1 MNLNVRTISCDPD
14 RFESFLSGEL
24 SDTEERELTLHLNTC
39 EHCRRTLEQQAAEPG
54 AWQEAENLLK
64 PLGFDSPAIDENSD
78 SGLLKYATRQPLQIQ
93 SVLDALR
100 PTDDPE
106 MLGRLGGYEVSGV
119 VGAGGMG
126 VVLKAVDKS
135 LDRTVA
141 IKVMAPHLAS
151 SGAARKRFAREAK
164 AAAAVLHPNVIAIHS
179 VSNDESLPY
188 LVMPYM
194 RGTSL
199 QKRLDREGPLSLLEI
214 LRIGSQ
220 IAAGLAAA
228 HAQGLVHRDIK
239 PANILLEDGV
249 ERVTITD
256 FGLAR
261 AVDDATITHSG
272 VIAGTP
278 QYMSPEQ
285 ARGETVEQRSDLF
298 SLGSVLYALCTGRA
312 PFRAEST
319 YGVLRRII
327 DEEPISIRE
336 LNPDI
341 PEWLC
346 RIIDRLMSKQ
356 PDNRFESAQVVAG
369 LLEEC
374 LAHVQQPTAVPLP
387 AAVETQVNRRR
398 SILNSPRR
406 RIFAMVAAFG
416 LTLLGMIFWQASA
429 PPDISGQWTGAE
441 WGNVILEEKQ
451 TGEYAGT
458 YTDTF
463 GGKPGTMQVKWSR
476 LEHRFNGT
484 WQEGNDRNGKISVR
498 LVDGQI
504 RGAWTTSKESE
515 INAGTPDMA
524 DLLWVRQ
531 KESETAIKGFVVA
544 ISNAGIVKISIGHDD
559 GLKIRMRLDV
569 FHEGERRGT
578 LEVRTISADSSTA
591 VIIEINKP
599 EIPIQ
604 RGDRV
609 VGPIP
614 AVTRTPPT
622 LEAGKRG
629 KSSGIEAP
637 QRRFEV
643 CSATELSA
651 NDAAVLE
658 KSEAARE
665 ILYLN
670 SSDGKVILLR
680 RNPEM
685 LLDETDLVSAAATPD
700 PDLQDSYS
708 INIELSAEAA
718 ERFGRETLRL
728 SKQNPSVRLAV
739 LVPGRVLMAPYLRS
753 AITGGKLQITGDFS
767 KQDAERLASELHG
780 AEDSS
785 LDDDVSK
792 SPETP

>member
-1 MNLNVRTISCDPD
+1 MNLNLRTISCDPD
-14 RFESFLSGEL
+14 RLESFLSGEL
-24 SDTEERELTLHLNTC
+24 SDAEERDLTLHLNTC

-54 AWQEAENLLK
+54 AWREAENLLK
-64 PLGFDSPAIDENSD
+64 PSGFDSPGIDENSD
-78 SGLLKYATRQPLQIQ
+78 SGFLKGPQRQPLQIQ
-93 SVLDALR
+93 SVLDALK

-126 VVLKAVDKS
+126 VVLKAIDTS

-199 QKRLDREGPLSLLEI
+199 QKRLDREGPLSLNEI

-285 ARGETVEQRSDLF
+285 ARGEAVEQRSDLF

-327 DEEPISIRE
+327 DEEPKPIRE
-336 LNPDI
+336 LNPEI

-346 RIIDRLMSKQ
+346 RIVARLMSKQ
-356 PDNRFESAQVVAG
+356 PNNRFESAQEVAR

-374 LAHVQQPTAVPLP
+374 LAHIQQPDFVPLP

-398 SILNSPRR
+398 SIFNSPRR

-416 LTLLGMIFWQASA
+416 LTLLGMILWQASA

-441 WGNVILEEKQ
+441 WGSVILEEKQ
-451 TGEYAGT
+451 SGEYAGT

-463 GGKPGTMQVKWSR
+463 GGKPGTMQMKWSR

-484 WQEGNDRNGKISVR
+484 WQEGNDRSGKISVR

-504 RGAWTTSKESE
+504 RGAWTTSKKSE
-515 INAGTPDMA
+515 IGAGTPGLA

-531 KESETAIKGFVVA
+531 KGSETAIEGQVVA
-544 ISNAGIVKISIGHDD
+544 VSNAGIVKISIGHDD
-559 GLKIRMRLDV
+559 GLKIRMRLGV
-569 FHEGERRGT
+569 FHEAERRGT
-578 LEVRTISADSSTA
+578 LEVRTIGADSSTA
-591 VIIEINKP
+591 AIIGINKP
-599 EIPIQ
+599 AIPIQ

-609 VGPIP
+609 VGTIP
-614 AVTRTPPT
+614 AATTTPLT
-622 LEAGKRG
+622 LEADKDT
-629 KSSGIEAP
+629 KSSGVEAP
-637 QRRFEV
+637 QRRLEV

-651 NDAAVLE
+651 
-658 KSEAARE
+658 SEAAALEKADAVRE

-680 RNPEM
+680 RNSEI

-700 PDLQDSYS
+700 PDPQGFYS
-708 INIELSAEAA
+708 INLELTAEATK
-718 ERFGRETLRL
+718 RFGRETLRL
-728 SKQNPSVRLAV
+728 STQNPPVRLAI
-739 LVPGRVLMAPYLRS
+739 LVPGKVLMAPVLRA
-753 AITGGKLQITGDFS
+753 AITGGKLQITGDFT
-767 KQDAERLASELHG
+767 KQDAERLASDLHG
-780 AEDSS
+780 ATNSS
-785 LDDDVSK
+785 HGKPLKVA
-792 SPETP
+792 E